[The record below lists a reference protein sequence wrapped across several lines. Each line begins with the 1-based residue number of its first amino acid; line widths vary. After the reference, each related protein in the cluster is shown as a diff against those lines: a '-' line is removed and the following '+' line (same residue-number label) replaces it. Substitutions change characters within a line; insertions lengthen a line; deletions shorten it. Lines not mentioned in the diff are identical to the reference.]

1 MTEKFDAVAKDVSP
15 RDAQKG
21 GQGAVSASHP
31 EALLRQDARRAS
43 DSAPRPREVTQGL
56 TSDQIA
62 LLCEVEAR
70 DSSKF
75 SDDKKHTLDRLR
87 SEGYIAPTGILPNS
101 GFSLT
106 AKGIDFLGKRGAGIN
121 EA

>member
-1 MTEKFDAVAKDVSP
+1 MSEKFDAEAKDVSP

-31 EALLRQDARRAS
+31 ETPLRQDAKQAS
-43 DSAPRPREVTQGL
+43 DSAPQPREVTQGL

-70 DSSKF
+70 DSSKL
-75 SDDKKHTLDRLR
+75 STDKKRALDRFR
-87 SEGYIAPTGILPNS
+87 SDGYIGPTDSLPNS
-101 GFSLT
+101 RFKL
-106 AKGIDFLGKRGAGIN
+106 LGKRGAGIN

>member
-1 MTEKFDAVAKDVSP
+1 MSEKLDAAAKDVSP

-31 EALLRQDARRAS
+31 ETPLRQDAKRAS
-43 DSAPRPREVTQGL
+43 DSAPQSREVTQGL

-62 LLCEVEAR
+62 LLCEIEAR

-75 SDDKKHTLDRLR
+75 SDDKKRALDRLR
-87 SEGYIAPTGILPNS
+87 SDGYIAPTDSLPNS
-101 GFSLT
+101 RFKLT